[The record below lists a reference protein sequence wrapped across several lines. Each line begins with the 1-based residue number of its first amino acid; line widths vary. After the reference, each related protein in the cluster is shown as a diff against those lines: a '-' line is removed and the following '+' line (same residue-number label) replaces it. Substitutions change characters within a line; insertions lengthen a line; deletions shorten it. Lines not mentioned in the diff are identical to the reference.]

1 MMKYV
6 NQVLQSLG
14 LSLNRDKT
22 RIVDLRDQGESLDF
36 LGVTFRY
43 DRCRFVAGRRY
54 LNLVPSAK
62 TLNRVR
68 ERLRG
73 LTGRVVQ
80 LLLPEVVKTV
90 NRFLG
95 GWNRY
100 FGFGYPRAAFHQVNW
115 YLQIR
120 FRQFLRERSQRRRR
134 QLSRP
139 SLYGALK
146 AEGLIYL

>member
-1 MMKYV
+1 M
-6 NQVLQSLG
+6 
-14 LSLNRDKT
+14 
-22 RIVDLRDQGESLDF
+22 
-36 LGVTFRY
+36 
-43 DRCRFVAGRRY
+43 AGRRY

-73 LTGRVVQ
+73 LTGRAVQ
-80 LLLPEVVKTV
+80 LPLPEVVKTV

-95 GWNRY
+95 GWSRY
-100 FGFGYPRAAFHQVNW
+100 FGFGYPRTAFQKVNW
-115 YLQIR
+115 HLQIR
-120 FRQFLRERSQRRRR
+120 FRRFLRTRSQRRSQ
-134 QLSRP
+134 QLSSP